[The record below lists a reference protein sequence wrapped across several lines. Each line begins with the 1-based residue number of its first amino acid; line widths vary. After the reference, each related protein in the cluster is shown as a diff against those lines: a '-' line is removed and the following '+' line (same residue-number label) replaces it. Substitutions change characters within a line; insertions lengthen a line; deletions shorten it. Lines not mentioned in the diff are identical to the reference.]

1 MESREEHYLKMT
13 NTPVPSLII
22 KLACPTIV
30 SMLVSSIYNMADTFF
45 VSQIGTAAAGAVGIT
60 FSIMAI
66 IQAIGFTIG
75 MGAGNLAS
83 RRLGAKED
91 DEANRYASTGFFFGL
106 FLSLILC
113 VFGSLFL
120 DELMVALGATDT
132 ILPYARSYARYILL
146 ASPVMCLSF
155 IMNNYFRAEGKA
167 LYGMVGITT
176 GGVLNIILDPIF
188 IFALGLGT
196 AGAAIATALSQLIS
210 FLILL
215 SMFLRRKSNLVIS
228 IRYIAFDVKKYRNIV
243 LTGLPTLARQGF
255 ASLATIALNVTASI
269 YGDAA
274 IAAMSIAGRIGFF
287 LFSFMIG
294 LGQGFQPVAAFNYG
308 AKRFE
313 RVKEATKFTSRAG
326 TILMA
331 VVSVICFVFA
341 PDIVRSFRKDDLD
354 VIAIG
359 TAALRFQCS
368 ALFLSGLTT
377 ATNMALQCTGQ
388 SIAATFLALSRQ
400 GIFFIPLVLAL
411 PRFLGIFG
419 LELAQPVADVLT
431 FLISIFFYKAFM
443 RKLDKLSAGEK
454 SLS

>member
-113 VFGSLFL
+113 TFGSLFL

-167 LYGMVGITT
+167 LYGMLGITT

-443 RKLDKLSAGEK
+443 MKLDKLSAGEK

>member
-91 DEANRYASTGFFFGL
+91 DAANRYASTGFFFGL

-167 LYGMVGITT
+167 LYGMLGITT

-228 IRYIAFDVKKYRNIV
+228 IRYIAFDVKKYSNIV

-341 PDIVRSFRKDDLD
+341 PDIVRSFRKDDLE

-431 FLISIFFYKAFM
+431 FFISIFFYKAFM